1 MKRAPLLLA
10 LAAATPLG
18 AQQAPWS
25 PLAPTADVPHTLFA
39 APLPPELVLVPHRP
53 LGLFGTAGNPAA
65 AVFDLET
72 TFSSYRVAL
81 DHEQGTY
88 RRPLDLRT
96 TTAPGVAVS
105 AESRVTERF
114 AAAGGVAV
122 DARAA
127 DPSSYAHELLPYGSS
142 PLAEA
147 DTSTSAVHR
156 PAARLDG
163 ALAWRAGGWGFG
175 GAVSYEAVDNR
186 TLETRLP
193 RFGHA
198 SFPAAALG
206 VARVLGPVTLGLRAR
221 YVYGYEHFHII
232 AHGANGTAYDIQ
244 GLSDP
249 QVRTISSASDYFRR
263 YLRDGTGVQGSAAGR
278 ALGIAWV
285 ADVERVN
292 QREEQ
297 TSTEFSAHPPYDRW
311 RAVGWRY
318 DAAVRR
324 ALPWSWG
331 ELTGRLSSVSF
342 DGAAVLAAV
351 RGIFYESHESL
362 LDLAGEWRW
371 SPADSTWR
379 LGATISTRHHVLDQQ
394 DFLSLRTASLDAW
407 EPAFTLSV
415 AHRMHSG
422 LWWEAGTGLAEHYA
436 ASSFP
441 DPDSTS
447 LPYQRYV
454 APALSLEA
462 TLAAARSYRIA
473 LLGPLQQGASWWAT
487 VEYVDSHPGVRSVAL
502 PRGPILSARRGAVT
516 LATGI
521 AVGL

>member
-1 MKRAPLLLA
+1 MRRAPGLLA
-10 LAAATPLG
+10 LALAAPLA
-18 AQQAPWS
+18 AQTSWS
-25 PLAPTADVPHTLFA
+25 PLAPTADVSRTLFT
-39 APLPPELVLVPHRP
+39 APLPAELVLERHRP
-53 LGLFGTAGNPAA
+53 LGLFATAGNPAA

-72 TFSSYRVAL
+72 TFSSYRVGLSHAG
-81 DHEQGTY
+81 GTY
-88 RRPLDLRT
+88 RRPLDLQT
-96 TTAPGVAVS
+96 ASAPGVAVA
-105 AESRVTERF
+105 AEARVTDRF
-114 AAAGGVAV
+114 AAAGGVAL
-122 DARAA
+122 DAVAA
-127 DPSSYAHELLPYGSS
+127 NPSSYAHELLPYGSS

-147 DTSTSAVHR
+147 DTSTSAVRR

-163 ALAWRAGGWGFG
+163 ALAWRAGRWGFG

-206 VARVLGPVTLGLRAR
+206 VVRVLGPVTLGLRAR
-221 YVYGYEHFHII
+221 YVYGYEHFHIV
-232 AHGANGTAYDIQ
+232 AHGANGTAYDLQ

-263 YLRDGTGVQGSAAGR
+263 YLRDGTGVQASAAGH
-278 ALGIAWV
+278 AAGIAWV

-297 TSTEFSAHPPYDRW
+297 TSIEFSAHPPYDRW
-311 RAVGWRY
+311 RAEGWHY
-318 DAAVRR
+318 DAAVRH

-331 ELTGRLSSVSF
+331 ELTGRLSSLSF
-342 DGAAVLAAV
+342 DGAAVLASV

-371 SPADSTWR
+371 SPADSSWR
-379 LGATISTRHHVLDQQ
+379 LGATLATRHHVLNQQ

-407 EPAFTLSV
+407 EPAFTFSA

-422 LWWEAGTGLAEHYA
+422 VWWEAGTGMAWHYA

-447 LPYQRYV
+447 LPYQKYV

-462 TLAAARSYRIA
+462 TRASGHSYRIA
-473 LLGPLQQGASWWAT
+473 FMGPLKETAHWWAT
-487 VEYVDSHPGVRSVAL
+487 VDYTISHPAFHATIL
-502 PRGPILSARRGAVT
+502 PRGPVPSARRGDVMLT
-516 LATGI
+516 TGI